1 YRGPGEPLPP
11 MNDPRDVFD
20 LIFSDMNTDP
30 ELLSEIR
37 RKRMSVLDTVTDQFT
52 AVQRRVGAED
62 RDRLDAH
69 FTMLREL
76 ETRRQMEGF
85 VGGNCEVPMRPEDR
99 APDDENTMPDITR
112 SQIDLMTLAFICDIT
127 RVATIQFSNAKNHIR
142 FPWLDSMGDGH
153 QLSHA
158 GPSNT
163 DARAQ
168 WVKRDTWFAQQ
179 LAYIMGQLDS
189 VPEGD
194 GTMLDN
200 TCILWCNELAQGNTH
215 SHKQMPFIIGGSAGG

>member
-1 YRGPGEPLPP
+1 EDWWPIAGANERDFTLHTSLAPLEPYRDKLIIPRGIDLDSVDAGPGEPHQTGMGGILTGRPLQEGAFVGGDGSLAGWGDGMSIDQAIANHVGTQSPLASLELGVRADSNAGSEVRSRLSYRGPGEPLPP

-76 ETRRQMEGF
+76 ETRLQMEGI
-85 VGGNCEVPMRPEDR
+85 VGGNCEV
-99 APDDENTMPDITR
+99 
-112 SQIDLMTLAFICDIT
+112 
-127 RVATIQFSNAKNHIR
+127 
-142 FPWLDSMGDGH
+142 
-153 QLSHA
+153 
-158 GPSNT
+158 
-163 DARAQ
+163 
-168 WVKRDTWFAQQ
+168 
-179 LAYIMGQLDS
+179 
-189 VPEGD
+189 
-194 GTMLDN
+194 
-200 TCILWCNELAQGNTH
+200 
-215 SHKQMPFIIGGSAGG
+215 